1 MSVDQL
7 RVDVL
12 FEGSTSGLPVQGF
25 ARDLDRVDA
34 AAGRVNRSFAAVG
47 RMATAAL
54 ATAAASAVVALGAA
68 LRSAADEAVKLEKGV
83 REIGTLMGGL
93 SKGEIRQMSRE
104 LGTLAVVSG
113 QAVGTLTK
121 ARYDIVSAGFGD
133 AAKSLD
139 VLNTSARLAVAGVAE
154 VSVTADLLTT
164 TLNAYRRPAEDAAD
178 AADDLFTIVRNGK
191 TTMTEL
197 GSSMGALI
205 ATAGPL
211 NVSLDEVGAAL
222 STLTA
227 NGQNTAMASTAI
239 SAAILEMSKPSDALV
254 AALAA
259 VGVESEN
266 LIETGGG
273 LAGAMALVQ
282 KASEGT
288 GISVNKLVQREEALR
303 AVFPL
308 TSVAA
313 EKFSGDLASMSQ
325 NAGAADKAFG
335 EMAESADFLGKQT
348 SEAFGKAQRA
358 IGGAIIESEMYRE
371 SLVLVRDFFVE
382 LTDAFE
388 DAADGSQ
395 RSGSSVTTAIVSIG
409 EAARWSGAQLSWMWQ
424 QIGSP
429 SVSGLGNAAAAFGV
443 HGGFLNPFGSIPAAL
458 EQYNNT
464 IANEERKRSTAAN
477 AGGSSVLDAINRLK
491 KGSSVAGGPPGG
503 GAPGFNGGGGGIS
516 GGAGGGS
523 GRSEV
528 ETAFDRWWS
537 RTQEEAAEA
546 AVSALMF
553 NQELF
558 GVGRQFEELGHI
570 LQDDVN
576 LQMDQ
581 LLERT
586 ELFGRNLSGVSASLD
601 SLLDNRA
608 GLFGMPETAAS
619 IAFRDEQYGKKV
631 EGTTSAIYE
640 LGYQLE
646 DSGISIR
653 GWDSFAQSYESLA
666 EYFSPANQSLEAGKN
681 YTGLYKGVGLAV
693 SGIGQAIG
701 GSIGDALSST
711 ASLALAGLS
720 AAGPIGAVVG
730 GVVGLASSLFGG
742 GSDEEQDRA
751 NRDNMRRQIYDN
763 MVQSAL
769 SGGTESRKLLRA
781 TGYDYDVLKNYP
793 DPGYPGIKF
802 APGVRL
808 FDDRG
813 EKELQELQEALSVLD
828 QAGQS
833 MQQFAKPQLLRDL
846 ETAAVLYEYS
856 VATVGD
862 LAELTEAYQAQ
873 LIMAITGVS
882 ADTLQSAVLDAIDNN
897 SAADA
902 GAAFVEKYEEGIKAS
917 IRNMAVS
924 QMVSDMMMPALT
936 PILQGLTASMMA
948 GNYSATSMSAYL
960 AQALTVMD
968 TLSPAVTAL
977 ATALDAGGVS
987 IGYAKPVNASDY
999 STAAEYR
1006 RALAG
1011 IPGYADGGEMQAGW
1025 KIVGERSWELMHT
1038 GPGRVISNSDST
1050 RMLDNR
1056 PLAGQIEQLRREMQ
1070 QSQDTLERHVSNL
1083 YDLFDRWRQDDF
1095 TVKVSA

>member
-34 AAGRVNRSFAAVG
+34 AAVRVNRSFDAVG

-54 ATAAASAVVALGAA
+54 ATAAASAVVGLGAA

-93 SKGEIRQMSRE
+93 SKNEIRQMSKE
-104 LGTLAVVSG
+104 LGTLAVASG

-178 AADDLFTIVRNGK
+178 VSDDLFTIVRNGK

-211 NVSLDEVGAAL
+211 DVSLDEVGAAL

-303 AVFPL
+303 AVLPL

-429 SVSGLGNAAAAFGV
+429 SVSGLGNAAAAFGA

-491 KGSSVAGGPPGG
+491 KGSSVAGAPPGG
-503 GAPGFNGGGGGIS
+503 DAPGFNGGGGGTS
-516 GGAGGGS
+516 GVAGGGS

-546 AVSALMF
+546 AVAALMF

-558 GVGRQFEELGHI
+558 AIGRQFEELGHI

-586 ELFGRNLSGVSASLD
+586 ELFGRDLSGVSASLD

-608 GLFGMPETAAS
+608 GMFGMPETAAS

-681 YTGLYKGVGLAV
+681 YAGLYKGVGLAV

-742 GSDEEQDRA
+742 GSDDRA

-769 SGGTESRKLLRA
+769 SGGTESLELLRLG
-781 TGYDYDVLKNYP
+781 GYDYDQVKNIK
-793 DPGYPGIKF
+793 DPGYPGMK
-802 APGVRL
+802 AGTSGRL
-808 FDDRG
+808 FQDRG
-813 EKELQELQEALSVLD
+813 EKELQDLQEALSVLD

-902 GAAFVEKYEEGIKAS
+902 GAVFVEKYEEGIKAS

-948 GNYSATSMSAYL
+948 GDYSAESMSAYL
-960 AQALTVMD
+960 AQAMTVMD

-977 ATALDAGGVS
+977 ATAFDAGGVS
-987 IGYAKPVNASDY
+987 IGYAKTVNASDY

-1038 GPGRVISNSDST
+1038 GPGRVISNADST

-1095 TVKVSA
+1095 TVKVS